1 MATYNRFVLNGSNSS
16 LTYNNVFTNTS
27 TTLSLNGGATLTSNG
42 IALDG
47 VDDYITIPK
56 SILDFGTNDFT
67 ISLWAECKRLA
78 ITDKNERILDIGGYY
93 GKANSFVIYYE
104 IQIFYF

>member
-27 TTLSLNGGATLTSNG
+27 TTLSLNGGATLSSNG

-56 SILDFGTNDFT
+56 SILDFGSNDFT
-67 ISLWAECKRLA
+67 ISLWAEN
-78 ITDKNERILDIGGYY
+78 KNTPSISSNE
-93 GKANSFVIYYE
+93 
-104 IQIFYF
+104 